1 MDTPTSKELKKVKNK
16 RQLEIRDAFV
26 TFEHEESRERCV
38 EDYRAYLESD
48 RRFSRIFCC
57 LRWRPSH
64 TAMPDK
70 LKVKCGSGGGREAV
84 AVEEVDE
91 EEFQQ
96 YHHDDSTYYQQQQGY
111 DHQQQGSYYHQQQGG
126 YYHHQ
131 QQQQQQLQ
139 EGGNGHYYE
148 DEAYENDGGEYWV

>member
-48 RRFSRIFCC
+48 RRFSRMFCC
-57 LRWRPSH
+57 VRWRPSH
-64 TAMPDK
+64 IAMPDK

-84 AVEEVDE
+84 AVEEVDVE
-91 EEFQQ
+91 PEDVIWENV
-96 YHHDDSTYYQQQQGY
+96 STAYSSWIVSTTLQK
-111 DHQQQGSYYHQQQGG
+111 HTSCGG
-126 YYHHQ
+126 KYSLCRSGIQKVWCYGARA
-131 QQQQQQLQ
+131 L
-139 EGGNGHYYE
+139 
-148 DEAYENDGGEYWV
+148 AR